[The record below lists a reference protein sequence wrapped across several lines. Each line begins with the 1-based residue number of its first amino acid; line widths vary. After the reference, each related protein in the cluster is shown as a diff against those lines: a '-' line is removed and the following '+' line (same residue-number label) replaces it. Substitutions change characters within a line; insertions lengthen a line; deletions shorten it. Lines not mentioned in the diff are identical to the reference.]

1 MDGVATGGGG
11 VKELLE
17 KVSVS
22 TRPVRAAVTGAAGF
36 FPAAGSV
43 FDVLDVIKA
52 CPSLLSLKRILVDIH
67 PLGHNNFTSESRK
80 RLRYSSAVSFRSFDQ
95 W

>member
-1 MDGVATGGGG
+1 MTEGGVATGMEGVATGGGG

-43 FDVLDVIKA
+43 FDVLD
-52 CPSLLSLKRILVDIH
+52 LKKKFHKKCLI
-67 PLGHNNFTSESRK
+67 
-80 RLRYSSAVSFRSFDQ
+80 SS
-95 W
+95 